1 MKNQTIIKLF
11 RKCIFLLMC
20 LLFWAETTTAQ
31 TVEGNWSATVN
42 GSIITI
48 EFKSAAFDGGRWADT
63 TDFRLSD
70 LSSLPKGEKGS
81 FSLTRDAGT
90 VVFTGKFEDKKGTG
104 AYIFTLN
111 KAFAASLA
119 NSGVTTVNDL
129 EGFAFFRSGF
139 KKDYIEMLQR
149 NGFRGIP
156 AHSVIS
162 MYALKMDETFINQFK
177 TMGYDDIPVHNLITF
192 KALNITAVFIS
203 GFQKL
208 GYTNIPLNDLPALK
222 VNGIT
227 PEYVAEME
235 QKGMKQ
241 TSLRKYI
248 QLKRT
253 SPMAAK

>member
-1 MKNQTIIKLF
+1 MKNQTIIRLF

-20 LLFWAETTTAQ
+20 FLFGAGATNAQ
-31 TVEGNWSATVN
+31 TVEGNWSAAVN
-42 GSIITI
+42 GGIITI
-48 EFKSAAFDGGRWADT
+48 EFRSAAFDGDRWADT

-90 VVFTGKFEDKKGTG
+90 VVFTGNLDDKRGKGT
-104 AYIFTLN
+104 YVFTLN
-111 KAFAASLA
+111 KAFATALA

-149 NGFRGIP
+149 NGFRGIA

-177 TMGYDDIPVHNLITF
+177 AAGYHDIPVHNLITF

-203 GFQKL
+203 GFRKL
-208 GYTNIPLNDLPALK
+208 GYTNISLNDLPALK

-248 QLKRT
+248 QLKRK
-253 SPMAAK
+253 SSMDAE